1 MKEFHQGSC
10 FMSWMKRKQ
19 WLRETSA
26 YETEYTVTVCWSH
39 VFIHQPL
46 DRVLLNFIRFEGFC
60 VGWKLKQEVGT
71 TQNYHFFFDVASKFA
86 VKGREN
92 TILFTDIKDK

>member
-39 VFIHQPL
+39 SSTPRQGFIE
-46 DRVLLNFIRFEGFC
+46 FYTF
-60 VGWKLKQEVGT
+60 
-71 TQNYHFFFDVASKFA
+71 
-86 VKGREN
+86 
-92 TILFTDIKDK
+92 